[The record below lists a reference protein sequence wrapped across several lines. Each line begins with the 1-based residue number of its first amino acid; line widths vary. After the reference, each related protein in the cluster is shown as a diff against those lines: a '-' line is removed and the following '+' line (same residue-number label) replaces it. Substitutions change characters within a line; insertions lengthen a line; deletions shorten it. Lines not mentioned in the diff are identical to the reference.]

1 MQAEDQEDFEN
12 ATSVELEEDDSYV
25 VSEDIDEDDD
35 DSDSD
40 VSRTNVRDD
49 DDDSELGN
57 YSKKVSK
64 RIKKLTA
71 ARRNAEEEAA
81 AAVQYIQQV
90 QAQNEQYKQRLSSL
104 DKGYMSEYEGRITTQ
119 EAQAKR
125 AMAEAYEAGEY
136 EKVAEAQSA
145 ISQIAIEKERLRM
158 QKQRSAQQQ
167 EQQEQQEQQQA
178 QQPQRP
184 QQNKAP
190 SRDLKLESWMG
201 KNTWFGPNGDK
212 VMTGAARAIHNTLVA
227 DEGFDPTSDD
237 YYAEIDKRMR
247 REMPNKFQ
255 GDRKNVQSVTPA
267 GSGNR
272 TLKSRRK
279 KQVELNAGQVALA
292 QKLNIPLEKYAAEV
306 AKIASRRN

>member
-12 ATSVELEEDDSYV
+12 ATSVEVDDDDSYV
-25 VSEDIDEDDD
+25 ASASDDD
-35 DSDSD
+35 DSDDDST
-40 VSRTNVRDD
+40 RTNVRDED
-49 DDDSELGN
+49 DDDSELGS
-57 YSKKVSK
+57 YSKKVDK

-71 ARRNAEEEAA
+71 ARRQAEEEAA

-104 DKGYMSEYEGRITTQ
+104 DKGYMSEYEGRISTQ

-145 ISQIAIEKERLRM
+145 ISQIAIEKERLRV
-158 QKQRSAQQQ
+158 QKHRSAQQQ
-167 EQQEQQEQQQA
+167 AQSQQQA
-178 QQPQRP
+178 QAPRQPQQRR
-184 QQNKAP
+184 AP
-190 SRDLKLESWMG
+190 ARDLKLESWME

-227 DEGFDPTSDD
+227 EEGFDPTSDD
-237 YYAEIDKRMR
+237 YYAEIDRRMR

-255 GDRKNVQSVTPA
+255 ADRKNVHAVTPA

-272 TLKSRRK
+272 SPKSGRK

-292 QKLNIPLEKYAAEV
+292 QKLNIPLDKYAAEV
-306 AKIASRRN
+306 AKIANRRN

>member
-12 ATSVELEEDDSYV
+12 TTSVEVDDDDSYV
-25 VSEDIDEDDD
+25 ASASNDD
-35 DSDSD
+35 DSDDDST
-40 VSRTNVRDD
+40 RTNVRYDD
-49 DDDSELGN
+49 DDDSELGS
-57 YSKKVSK
+57 YSKKVDK

-71 ARRNAEEEAA
+71 ARRQAEEEAA

-145 ISQIAIEKERLRM
+145 IAQIAIEKERLRM

-167 EQQEQQEQQQA
+167 AQSQQQA
-178 QQPQRP
+178 QAP
-184 QQNKAP
+184 QQRRAP
-190 SRDLKLESWMG
+190 ARDLKLESWME

-227 DEGFDPTSDD
+227 EEGFDPTSDD
-237 YYAEIDKRMR
+237 YYAEIDRRMR

-255 GDRKNVQSVTPA
+255 ADRKNVQAVTPA

-272 TLKSRRK
+272 SPNSGRK

-292 QKLNIPLEKYAAEV
+292 QKLNIPLDKYAAEV
-306 AKIASRRN
+306 AKIANRRN

>member
-12 ATSVELEEDDSYV
+12 ATSVEVDDDDSYV
-25 VSEDIDEDDD
+25 ASASDDD
-35 DSDSD
+35 DSDD
-40 VSRTNVRDD
+40 DLTRTNVRDD
-49 DDDSELGN
+49 DDDSELGK
-57 YSKKVSK
+57 YSKKVDK

-71 ARRNAEEEAA
+71 ARRHAEEEAA

-90 QAQNEQYKQRLSSL
+90 QAQNEQYKKRLSNL

-125 AMAEAYEAGEY
+125 AMTEAYEAGEY
-136 EKVAEAQSA
+136 EKVAEAQAA

-167 EQQEQQEQQQA
+167 QQIQQQEQVQ
-178 QQPQRP
+178 QQPQQR
-184 QQNKAP
+184 QAP
-190 SRDLKLESWMG
+190 SRDLKLESWME

-227 DEGFDPTSDD
+227 EEGFDPTSDD
-237 YYAEIDKRMR
+237 YYAEIDRRMR

-255 GDRKNVQSVTPA
+255 ADRKNVQAVTPA

-272 TLKSRRK
+272 TPKSGRK

-306 AKIASRRN
+306 AKIANRRN

>member
-1 MQAEDQEDFEN
+1 MQAEDQEDFET
-12 ATSVELEEDDSYV
+12 ATTVEL
-25 VSEDIDEDDD
+25 DDD
-35 DSDSD
+35 DGYVASASDDDDNDSD
-40 VSRTNVRDD
+40 DDSTRTNVRDE
-49 DDDSELGN
+49 DDDSELGS
-57 YSKKVSK
+57 YSKKVDK

-71 ARRNAEEEAA
+71 ARRQAEEEAA

-90 QAQNEQYKQRLSSL
+90 QAQNEQYKQRLTNL

-125 AMAEAYEAGEY
+125 AMTEAYEAGDY

-158 QKQRSAQQQ
+158 QKQRSSQQ
-167 EQQEQQEQQQA
+167 QQQA
-178 QQPQRP
+178 EQQAQAPQQPQQR
-184 QQNKAP
+184 QAP
-190 SRDLKLESWMG
+190 ARDLKLESWMA

-227 DEGFDPTSDD
+227 EEGFDPTSDD
-237 YYAEIDKRMR
+237 YYAEIDRRMR

-255 GDRKNVQSVTPA
+255 ADRKNVQAVTPA

-272 TLKSRRK
+272 SPKSGRK

-292 QKLNIPLEKYAAEV
+292 QKLNIPLDKYAAEV
-306 AKIASRRN
+306 AKIANRRN